1 MQKQL
6 LLTVLAICMAMFTLT
21 AQVTPTVFAE
31 GFTTGLIGLNFD
43 ADGNLWATQ
52 HGSGN
57 DDGSIIIVDSA
68 GNKTTF
74 MTGLTSTYIQAA
86 GEVVGSFRT
95 YQLPDNKVLI
105 VVGEGSHAL
114 SEALLIVDKTD
125 FTPGTPLTLA
135 DVVQTIKL
143 GDFIHAQ
150 GFIQSDPFNVDWDAE
165 GNLYIA
171 DAGANSI
178 VKRDKDTGEL
188 SIVKTLT
195 GIPNPLPFGPPVI
208 DPVPTKVLAK
218 EDGDFLVCQLTGFPF
233 LVGAAK
239 VFNLDTAGN
248 LSVHAEGFSCL
259 TDMSYDP
266 KDDNLCVMQ
275 FGIFGPVDST
285 LNFII
290 GTASVIKI
298 MPDGSQVP
306 VAQGIGGLAPT
317 FTFDA
322 NGDLYVADIVFGQIL
337 KYSFTTA
344 VNAPHV
350 ETPKVKSYPNPF
362 SEQITIEY
370 EIAQSAQVS
379 VEIFDLTGRRMAS
392 FDQGKQAAG
401 TYSFNWNAND
411 ASGQKAAPGMYI
423 YRLSVDKQLI
433 SGAMN
438 LTGKK

>member
-74 MTGLTSTYIQAA
+74 MTGLPSTYIQAA

-411 ASGQKAAPGMYI
+411 ASGQKAAPGLYI